1 MISDELLRGIGFLR
15 SPLREREVKR
25 LLAEEAAA
33 TRVRMSV
40 RMIEHECSRILT
52 RIEPWRKRFPD
63 VVVSCGPDDIR
74 IACEGREV
82 RVPLPDGA
90 LEWSLDDFS
99 NEVLLKPLMNLTNY
113 DPSLGG

>member
-1 MISDELLRGIGFLR
+1 MISEELLRGIGFLR

-25 LLAEEAAA
+25 LLDEENAA
-33 TRVRMSV
+33 TRGRMSV
-40 RMIEHECSRILT
+40 WMIERECSRILT

-63 VVVSCGPDDIR
+63 VAVSCSPDDIR

-99 NEVLLKPLMNLTNY
+99 NKILLQALMNLTNY
-113 DPSLGG
+113 EPSLGG